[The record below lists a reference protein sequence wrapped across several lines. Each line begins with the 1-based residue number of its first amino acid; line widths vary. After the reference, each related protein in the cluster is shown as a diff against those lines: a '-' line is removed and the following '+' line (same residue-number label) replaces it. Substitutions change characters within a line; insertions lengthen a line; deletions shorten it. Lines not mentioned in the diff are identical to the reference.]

1 MKKIVAVVGVLL
13 MAAGMSFAADSTP
26 VKLSLIPNVGIPAAQ
41 NVEILDLGLIATN
54 IDNMK
59 YVQLAWIYGGVKG
72 TGEGVQIAFVVKANK
87 FTGVQWGAVNL
98 VGQMTGLQGGM
109 INYAD
114 TMTGVQMCPLGL
126 NKAKEMTGVQFG
138 FFTVNSADKMKGLQL
153 GAINY
158 AGSLNGL
165 QIGILNI
172 HARGI
177 PILPIVNFGF

>member
-13 MAAGMSFAADSTP
+13 MAAGVSCAADSTP
-26 VKLSLIPNVGIPAAQ
+26 VKLSLIPNVGIPSAQ
-41 NVEILDLGLIATN
+41 SVEILDIGLIATN

-72 TGEGVQIAFVVKANK
+72 NAEGVQLAFVAKANK
-87 FTGVQWGAVNL
+87 MTGVQWGAINL
-98 VGQMTGLQGGM
+98 ATQMTGLQGGFV
-109 INYAD
+109 NYAD
-114 TMTGVQMCPLGL
+114 NMTGVQMCPLGL

-138 FFTVNSADKMKGLQL
+138 FFTVNSADKMNGLQL

-158 AGSLNGL
+158 AKSLNGL

-172 HARGI
+172 HANGI